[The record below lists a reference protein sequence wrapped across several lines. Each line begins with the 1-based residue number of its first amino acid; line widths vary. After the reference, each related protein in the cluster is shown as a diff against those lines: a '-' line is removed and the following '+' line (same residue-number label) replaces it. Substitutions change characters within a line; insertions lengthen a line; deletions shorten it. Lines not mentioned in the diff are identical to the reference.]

1 MDICNQ
7 CNIVYDESK
16 CPLCEAK
23 EKIEALEEQLD
34 NAEDELK
41 ELQDEIKDLKRELD
55 KRISE
60 EE

>member
-7 CNIVYDESK
+7 CNIVYDEKK

-34 NAEDELK
+34 NAEDEIK
-41 ELQDEIKDLKRELD
+41 GLQEDNEDLKQNFN
-55 KRISE
+55 
-60 EE
+60 

>member
-7 CNIVYDESK
+7 CNIVYDEKK

-34 NAEDELK
+34 NAEDEIK
-41 ELQDEIKDLKRELD
+41 GLQEDIEDLKQNLGVN
-55 KRISE
+55 K
-60 EE
+60 